1 MIEVRTLDLR
11 EQTQARAFVE
21 LLQHYA
27 QSPSGGGKALEEAV
41 VQSLPGIL
49 ADWPGFVG
57 FMAWSGELA
66 VGLINCFTGFST
78 FRASPLLNVHDLVV
92 REGFRRAGV
101 ASALFAAV
109 EEAARQRACCKLT
122 LEVLSGNTAAR
133 MTYAKLG
140 FLPYELDPAMGAAI
154 FMEKL
159 LS

>member
-1 MIEVRTLDLR
+1 MFEVKALNLR
-11 EQTQARAFVE
+11 EELQASAFIE

-27 QSPSGGGKALEEAV
+27 QSPSGGGKALEESV
-41 VQSLPGIL
+41 VQSLPGKL

-57 FMAWSGELA
+57 FMAWSGGLA

-78 FRASPLLNVHDLVV
+78 FRAGPLLNVHDLVV
-92 REGFRRAGV
+92 REGFRRTGV

-109 EEAARQRACCKLT
+109 ENVARQRGCCKLT
-122 LEVLSGNTAAR
+122 LEVLSGNTAAK

-140 FLPYELDPAMGAAI
+140 FSPYELDPAMGAAI
-154 FMEKL
+154 FLEKL